1 MDGLISI
8 NYEVAEEKIAVLKKG
23 IEDMYTN
30 IENIDRKTKEVV
42 GVEWVGND
50 ALAMQATINEFLS
63 ALRYQADSLD
73 KISKNLTEYVN
84 EMKANEAIFSQAQ

>member
-1 MDGLISI
+1 M
-8 NYEVAEEKIAVLKKG
+8 
-23 IEDMYTN
+23 
-30 IENIDRKTKEVV
+30 
-42 GVEWVGND
+42 EWVGND